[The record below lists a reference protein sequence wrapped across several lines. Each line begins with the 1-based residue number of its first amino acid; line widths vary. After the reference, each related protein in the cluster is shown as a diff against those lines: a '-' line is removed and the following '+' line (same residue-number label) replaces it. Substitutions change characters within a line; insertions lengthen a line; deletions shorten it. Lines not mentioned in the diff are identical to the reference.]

1 MLSTQR
7 NRCLQYT
14 MVSAMS
20 AQTNDTRFI
29 PAMATSEGAG
39 VTVHRTIGTPA
50 LRNYD
55 PFMMLDYFSSD
66 NPDEYIAGFPSH
78 PHRGF
83 NTFTYMLDGHMEH
96 QDSMGNTGDLGPGSG
111 QWMKAASGVIHSE
124 MPKQENGLMRGFQ
137 LWINLPAANK
147 MDTPEYQEYSSEAFP
162 VIETSDYSIKVVIG
176 QFANERSPIVDDI
189 TDVSYFDVEVKA
201 GKHFQHELTANNN
214 SFLYVFEGNGKLNGQ
229 THENK
234 VPLNTMVVLGE
245 ENSAIDFIAGEQGAR
260 FVVISGKP
268 INESVVQYGPFV
280 MNTREEIDQAMRD
293 FQSNNFVRDR
303 AWINRK

>member
-1 MLSTQR
+1 MNTQVK
-7 NRCLQYT
+7 T
-14 MVSAMS
+14 A
-20 AQTNDTRFI
+20 RFI

-83 NTFTYMLDGHMEH
+83 NTFTYMIDGHMEH
-96 QDSMGNTGDLGPGSG
+96 QDSMGNTGSLGPGSG
-111 QWMKAASGVIHSE
+111 QWMKAGSGVIHSE

-147 MDTPEYQEYSSEAFP
+147 MDKPEYQEYHSDAFP
-162 VIETSDYSIKVVIG
+162 VIETSDYSTKVIIG
-176 QFANERSPIVDDI
+176 RFANETSPIVDDI
-189 TDVSYFDVEVKA
+189 THVSYFDVQVKA
-201 GKHFQHELTANNN
+201 GKRFQHELHAENN
-214 SFLYVFEGNGKLNGQ
+214 SFLYLFEGDGQLNGQ
-229 THENK
+229 N
-234 VPLNTMVVLGE
+234 VPLNTMIVSG
-245 ENSAIDFIAGEQGAR
+245 ADDTTTDFTAGDQGAR
-260 FVVISGKP
+260 FVLVSGKP
-268 INESVVQYGPFV
+268 INEAIVQYGPFV

-293 FQSNNFVRDR
+293 YQSNNFVRDR